1 MFDPHVV
8 KMPLETAQ
16 LLYSVWWVNNG
27 SIPPTDLA
35 PYKYM
40 SKAYGSEDEKMKKKA
55 SNKRL
60 ELEDRPDLVKVYNK
74 CKREYIKCYCI
85 F

>member
-1 MFDPHVV
+1 
-8 KMPLETAQ
+8 
-16 LLYSVWWVNNG
+16 
-27 SIPPTDLA
+27 
-35 PYKYM
+35 M

-74 CKREYIKCYCI
+74 CKREYIKRYCI

>member
-40 SKAYGSEDEKMKKKA
+40 SKAYGSGGQENEEESFKQ
-55 SNKRL
+55 
-60 ELEDRPDLVKVYNK
+60 KVGVGGSP
-74 CKREYIKCYCI
+74 
-85 F
+85 